1 MLKFFIIFIV
11 LIIFIFIKEI
21 IKLIVK
27 TYRKKKFINKDKCF
41 TIMCDIDDMCKK
53 HGIKYYFSEGTA
65 LGLYKMG

>member
-21 IKLIVK
+21 IKVIVK
-27 TYRKKKFINKDKCF
+27 AYRKKKIINKDKCF
-41 TIMCDIDDMCKK
+41 TLMCNIDDMCKK